1 MWTVFFD
8 TDEMPQDFE
17 RYEDAIRYATD
28 ICNWGYASNYVIE
41 RA

>member
-8 TDEMPQDFE
+8 TEEPAQDFE
-17 RYEDAIRYATD
+17 RYEDAIRYATERV
-28 ICNWGYASNYVIE
+28 NWGYASNYVIE